1 MEEYADLPECR
12 LLDKSLL
19 HRRVKKEL
27 HEVFAELRSDRRS
40 HLNYFWAQINEHVR
54 SGIRPSCDKVRNE
67 KIGETKRR
75 RKDLQRE
82 IVWRV
87 VCLA

>member
-27 HEVFAELRSDRRS
+27 HEVFAELRSIELRS
-40 HLNYFWAQINEHVR
+40 ITFGRKLMSMCEVGSAHLVIR
-54 SGIRPSCDKVRNE
+54 SEMKKLGKLKGEE
-67 KIGETKRR
+67 KIYRGR
-75 RKDLQRE
+75 
-82 IVWRV
+82 
-87 VCLA
+87 